1 MKEIQAI
8 LSERI
13 RRASTVESFRFKP
26 DEKIEFL
33 PGQFLKLIFDQ
44 ENRNNSDLN
53 KFLSF
58 SSAPG
63 KEYFEVTKRIS
74 GSEFS
79 QALVNLKIG
88 DRILIKA
95 PMGNCIF
102 KDEYAKIGFLIGGI
116 GITPVISILEYIVSK
131 NLDTD
136 ICLLYSNR
144 TEEDI
149 AFKAQI
155 DDWSQR
161 NPNIKPVYAITDCVP
176 KDKKCFSGIIDQ
188 QFLINNICELKQRI
202 FFIFGSPGMV
212 LAMKN
217 VCFGIGCVGDMVK
230 VENFIGY

>member
-1 MKEIQAI
+1 MKETQAI

-13 RRASTVESFRFKP
+13 KRTPTIESFRFKSE
-26 DEKIEFL
+26 EKIEFL

-44 ENRNNSDLN
+44 ENKNNSDLN

-74 GSEFS
+74 DSEFS

-116 GITPVISILEYIVSK
+116 GITPVISILEYIISK
-131 NLDTD
+131 KLDTD
-136 ICLLYSNR
+136 VCLLYSNR

-161 NPNIKPVYAITDCVP
+161 NPNIKPVYAITDCAP
-176 KDKKCFSGIIDQ
+176 KDKKCFSGSIDQ
-188 QFLINNICELKQRI
+188 QFLINNICDSEQRI
-202 FFIFGSPGMV
+202 FFIFGSPNMV
-212 LAMKN
+212 AAMKN
-217 VCFGIGCVGDMVK
+217 ICLGIGCTGDTVK